1 MTESHH
7 QTNEEPVSWHWTE
20 GEISID
26 AILRKNKAIRRIH
39 NKLKEKRRN
48 VYRDRY

>member
-20 GEISID
+20 WISINT
-26 AILRKNKAIRRIH
+26 ILRKNKAIRRIH
-39 NKLKEKRRN
+39 NKLKEKRRKA
-48 VYRDRY
+48 YRDRY